1 MKDSNKKF
9 STSKEFGAFLG
20 LSDLDMKLIQQKK
33 KLIEKLKKAR
43 IDQEISQ
50 SELAKMMKTK
60 QPAIARMESGLV
72 SEVSLDFL
80 AKIAIVL
87 GVSFTFK
94 SAKAA

>member
-1 MKDSNKKF
+1 MKEKNKTFK
-9 STSKEFGAFLG
+9 SGKELGSFLG
-20 LSDLDMKLIQQKK
+20 LSDLDMKLVDQKK

-43 IDQEISQ
+43 SDQDISQ
-50 SELAKMMKTK
+50 AELAKMLQTK

-72 SEVSLDFL
+72 SEISFDFL
-80 AKIAIVL
+80 AKVALVL